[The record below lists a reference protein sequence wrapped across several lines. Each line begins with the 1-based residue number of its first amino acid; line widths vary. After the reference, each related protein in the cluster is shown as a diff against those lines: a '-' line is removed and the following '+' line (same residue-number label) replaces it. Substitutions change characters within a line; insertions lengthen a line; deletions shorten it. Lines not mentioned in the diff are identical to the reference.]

1 MTPARATSAPQATPA
16 PGTGGVF
23 LCLAAECGL
32 RFPASAEEL
41 PIGRCPRCGGEIVQ
55 VATVQARRVP
65 RCVPAGGRPPLHL
78 LLDNWRSL
86 FNVGSIFR
94 TADGAGVC
102 EVHLC
107 GITPTPAHRKLAKTA
122 LGAEATM
129 AWSYAPDAVAR
140 AAALQAAGMQVW
152 VLEGGAESCPLWAC
166 DPPQGCGL
174 VLAAGN
180 EVCGVDPGLV
190 ASADRVVHVPMAGC
204 KGSLNVAVALSIAVY
219 WLVGQAER
227 RAGR

>member
-1 MTPARATSAPQATPA
+1 MTPGRATSAAQTPPA
-16 PGTGGVF
+16 PGAGGVF

-32 RFPASAEEL
+32 RFPASTEESS
-41 PIGRCPRCGGEIVQ
+41 IGRCPRCGGGVVQ

-65 RCVPAGGRPPLHL
+65 CCVPAGEMPPLHL

-107 GITPTPAHRKLAKTA
+107 GITPTPAHPKLAKTA
-122 LGAEATM
+122 LGAEATV

-140 AAALQAAGMQVW
+140 AAALHAAGMQVW
-152 VLEGGAESCPLWAC
+152 VLEGGAESVSLWAC
-166 DPPQGCGL
+166 GPPQGRGL

-180 EVCGVDPGLV
+180 EVSGVDPGLV
-190 ASADRVVHVPMAGC
+190 ACADRVVHVPMVGC
-204 KGSLNVAVALSIAVY
+204 KGSLNVAVALSIAAY

-227 RAGR
+227 RSGG